1 MFTKQAIRHTIWS
14 RQRDN
19 SFPIASRSVSV
30 NFSLGSRSSLVR
42 YSLVYRGPNEE
53 QTKKER
59 KSDEYRSRCRREAIE
74 NPTRSP
80 RHGLQNTLL
89 QPQTSIQPLTLLL
102 PRQTAVLSVPLRH
115 SYGES
120 SHSYPFCKVLVP
132 TTAKAPH
139 RPQKAFS
146 APNPTTAQ
154 NTPPYPLHPPYH
166 SMATESAIASTAGQ
180 TPRFRKAKR
189 AELSTLKL
197 CHDEKRYHK
206 MEPSPKTTQNHSI
219 SSFCP
224 QTRTITL
231 QQRHTTHPIDLHYI

>member
-1 MFTKQAIRHTIWS
+1 MAGRM
-14 RQRDN
+14 
-19 SFPIASRSVSV
+19 SFCNHRTAYCPSPYSCRGT
-30 NFSLGSRSSLVR
+30 FSPTLDILTANQGFPTHSAHSL
-42 YSLVYRGPNEE
+42 S
-53 QTKKER
+53 Q
-59 KSDEYRSRCRREAIE
+59 
-74 NPTRSP
+74 SP
-80 RHGLQNTLL
+80 QK
-89 QPQTSIQPLTLLL
+89 PLTSSKKPSLQ
-102 PRQTAVLSVPLRH
+102 QTQQPPKTHHPTH
-115 SYGES
+115 S
-120 SHSYPFCKVLVP
+120 
-132 TTAKAPH
+132 T
-139 RPQKAFS
+139 
-146 APNPTTAQ
+146 
-154 NTPPYPLHPPYH
+154 PPYH